1 MIVMVPEVGSA
12 HVGSLLVAVTAGA
25 LAGAFTVTLVV
36 AWQAAATLLTTVM
49 V

>member
-1 MIVMVPEVGSA
+1 MTVTVPEVGSA
-12 HVGSLLVAVTAGA
+12 QVGSVLVAVTTGA